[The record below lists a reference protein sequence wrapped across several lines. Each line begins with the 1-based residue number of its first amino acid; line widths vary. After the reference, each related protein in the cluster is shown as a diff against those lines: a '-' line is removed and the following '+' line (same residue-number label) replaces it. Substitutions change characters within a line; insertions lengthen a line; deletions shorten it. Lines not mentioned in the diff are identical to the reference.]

1 MVDTNFSRGFSL
13 LLLAFCGGLVA
24 CYVQPVAAQGL
35 LVDVRPDRKTRLP
48 RPRVR
53 PNPTPTSGSY
63 KIESIEVNATLRDQ
77 IAQVQVAQ
85 TFVNTSRRQMEVAF
99 LFPLP
104 YDGAI
109 DQLTLLIDGKEY
121 DAALLPADQAR
132 QTYETIVR
140 KNRDPAL
147 LEWVGS
153 GLFRTSVFPVPAGAK
168 RTVTL
173 RYTQLCRHTHGLTDF
188 LFPLRAAKYTSAPL
202 EQLKIRVVIE
212 SQSPITNIYS
222 ATHAV
227 KLDRPDQ
234 YHAIVTHE
242 STNTLPVEDFR
253 LFYDSTVTGIS
264 ASLLSYRPTGDQDGY
279 FLLLA
284 SPKIKSEPVVKTAK
298 TVVFVVDRSGSMS
311 GEKITQAKEA
321 LKFVLNNLRQGDLF
335 NIVTY
340 DSKVE
345 SFRPELQQFDS
356 QSRQAALGFVEG
368 IYTGGSTNINAA
380 LVRGMNMLQD
390 SSQPAYVIFLTDGLP
405 TTGETGEA
413 AIVANCQKTNRVRA
427 RLFPFGV
434 GYNVNSRLLDRL
446 AGANFGQSEY
456 VRPTED
462 IEVAVSTLVTRIK
475 APVMTNVTAGFD
487 LEMNPSPGV
496 SATNRVYPK
505 GSFDLFAGDQV
516 VLVGRYR
523 GHGTAKVTLQGAV
536 GGNAKSFEFP
546 AKFAKQSDDDT
557 NAFVAK
563 LWATRRVGEII
574 DELDLNGH
582 QEELTTE
589 LVTLATEHGIL
600 TPYTSFLA
608 DETSN
613 IRNIAEN
620 RDRSSVA
627 ARDLRQASGREGM
640 LQRFAKGQL
649 KNAKRA
655 PASAYGGGFGS
666 GFGMAGGS
674 ASGGANYGRP
684 HNSVPMLGKAQG
696 EKLVDN
702 LGRGVM
708 FFDHRQDKQ
717 IACTTICA
725 LGRKTFFLREGRWID
740 SSVTEK
746 EEDNAEKIE
755 RFSQE
760 YFDLISRH
768 GKQVAK
774 YFVLDEPVV
783 CKLGGQTYRW

>member
-1 MVDTNFSRGFSL
+1 MVHTNFSRGFSL
-13 LLLAFCGGLVA
+13 LLLAFGGGLLA
-24 CYVQPVAAQGL
+24 CHVQPVVAQGL
-35 LVDVRPDRKTRLP
+35 LIDVRPDRKTRLP
-48 RPRVR
+48 RPHVR

-85 TFVNTSRRQMEVAF
+85 TFVNTGRRQMEVAF
-99 LFPLP
+99 MFPLP

-109 DQLTLLIDGKEY
+109 DRLTLLVDGKEY
-121 DAALLPADQAR
+121 EAALLPADRAR
-132 QTYETIVR
+132 QTYEAIVR

-153 GLFRTSVFPVPAGAK
+153 GLFRTSVFPVPAGAQ

-242 STNTLPVEDFR
+242 STNTLPGEDFR
-253 LFYDSTVTGIS
+253 LFYDATTMGVS

-284 SPKIKSEPVVKTAK
+284 SPEIKSEPVLKTAK

-311 GEKITQAKEA
+311 GKKITQAKGA
-321 LKFVLNNLRQGDLF
+321 LKFVLNDLRDGDLF

-345 SFRPELQQFDS
+345 TFRPELQRFDR

-368 IYTGGSTNINAA
+368 IFAGGSTNINAA
-380 LVRGMNMLQD
+380 LERAMNMLQD

-413 AIVANCQKTNRVRA
+413 AIASNCQTTNRVRA

-434 GYNVNSRLLDRL
+434 GYDVNSRLLDRL
-446 AGANFGQSEY
+446 ADTNFGQSEY

-475 APVMTNVTAGFD
+475 APVMTNVTARFD
-487 LEMNPSPGV
+487 LETNPSPGV
-496 SATNRVYPK
+496 SATSRVYPK

-523 GHGTAKVTLQGAV
+523 GHGTTKITLQGAV
-536 GGNAKSFEFP
+536 TGHTKSFEFP
-546 AKFAKQSDDDT
+546 AEFSKHTADDT

-574 DELDLNGH
+574 GELDLHGH
-582 QEELTTE
+582 QDELTTE
-589 LVTLATEHGIL
+589 LVALATEHGIL

-613 IRNIAEN
+613 IRNMAEN
-620 RDRSSVA
+620 RARSSVA
-627 ARDLRQASGREGM
+627 ARDLRQASGREGV
-640 LQRFAKGQL
+640 LQRFAKGQF
-649 KNAKRA
+649 KNANRA
-655 PASAYGGGFGS
+655 PAPAYGDGFGS

-674 ASGGANYGRP
+674 ADNGRRDNFIP
-684 HNSVPMLGKAQG
+684 TPGKAQG
-696 EKLVDN
+696 KTLVGN
-702 LGRGVM
+702 LGRGVE

-717 IACTTICA
+717 VTCTTICT

-746 EEDNAEKIE
+746 EEKNAEKIE

-760 YFDLISRH
+760 YFGLIDRH

-783 CKLGGQTYRW
+783 CKLGKQTYRW